1 MQLKTNVTICKI
13 NRFIDDEP
21 TQSKWRTLEQ
31 QMATNW
37 QLEKDSIAPFHC
49 SFLFLQ
55 RNEADWSGGAID
67 LPDRTSTTN
76 RTTMAKSRRPTIE
89 RMIII
94 FSCFFFLFLF
104 FFLTRR
110 VVAGSTHS
118 SVGASR
124 ANGGRRKPTLG
135 GDTNFGAAPFCR
147 FGLLAF
153 FFVCLELSVVAER
166 EPDRRWGS
174 FGHIFCKKSKP
185 RGTTTSIM
193 GVMPPAFASKNRIER

>member
-104 FFLTRR
+104 FFFNSSRR
-110 VVAGSTHS
+110 RWFDAFVGRSVASEWRPPEADARWRYEFRCCTVLS
-118 SVGASR
+118 FWFVG
-124 ANGGRRKPTLG
+124 
-135 GDTNFGAAPFCR
+135 
-147 FGLLAF
+147 F
-153 FFVCLELSVVAER
+153 FFCLFEIV
-166 EPDRRWGS
+166 GS
-174 FGHIFCKKSKP
+174 G
-185 RGTTTSIM
+185 
-193 GVMPPAFASKNRIER
+193 